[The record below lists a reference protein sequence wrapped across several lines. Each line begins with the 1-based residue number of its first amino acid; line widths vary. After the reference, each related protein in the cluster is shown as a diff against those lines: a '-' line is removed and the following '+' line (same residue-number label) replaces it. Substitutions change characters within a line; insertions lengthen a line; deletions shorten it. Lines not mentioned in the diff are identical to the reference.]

1 MKNKKLKR
9 IRLILVLLIVIANAF
24 VTFALPKILGIS
36 LGDDLIRFIGG
47 SVGLLI
53 ALVIFELAD
62 YIIKSDP
69 KSKEKDLVLMTS
81 ITFLIIAYD
90 IILGAYYEYG
100 LIKLKMDSAYNA
112 SLNLISV
119 SLIVTAILFIGI
131 SIVCARL
138 KQNTVWGYRNSYTLK
153 SKDTW
158 NKVNKL
164 ASVLSFIVAAVLIVM
179 SIIMANIYAYLVF
192 LAMVLIEIFA
202 CNAYSARVYKEEMQT
217 KVLISIK
224 STVKK

>member
-36 LGDDLIRFIGG
+36 LGDDLIRFIGA
-47 SVGLLI
+47 SAGLLI

-69 KSKEKDLVLMTS
+69 KSKENDRLIMIG
-81 ITFLIIAYD
+81 ITYLIIAYVT
-90 IILGAYYEYG
+90 ILSAYYEYG
-100 LIKLKMDSAYNA
+100 LIRLNMDSGYNA

-119 SLIVTAILFIGI
+119 SLIVIAILFIGI
-131 SIVCARL
+131 SIASARL

-153 SKDTW
+153 SKNTW
-158 NKVNKL
+158 KKTNKL
-164 ASVLSFIVAAVLIVM
+164 ASILSIVVAAVLIVM
-179 SIIMANIYAYLVF
+179 SIVMANLYAYLVF
-192 LAMVLIEIFA
+192 LAMILIEILV
-202 CNAYSARVYKEEMQT
+202 CNVYSARVYKEEMQ
-217 KVLISIK
+217 KNA
-224 STVKK
+224 

>member
-1 MKNKKLKR
+1 MINACEKIKK
-9 IRLILVLLIVIANAF
+9 IRLILVLLIVAANTF
-24 VTFALPKILGIS
+24 VTFVLPNILNIS

-53 ALVIFELAD
+53 ALIIFELAD

-69 KSKEKDLVLMTS
+69 KSKEKDRLIMMG
-81 ITFLIIAYD
+81 ITYLIIAYVT
-90 IILGAYYEYG
+90 ILSAYYEYG
-100 LIKLKMDSAYNA
+100 LIRLKMDSAYNA
-112 SLNLISV
+112 SLNLTSV
-119 SLIVTAILFIGI
+119 SLIVIAILFMGI
-131 SIVCARL
+131 SIACARL

-179 SIIMANIYAYLVF
+179 SIVMANIYAYLVF
-192 LAMVLIEIFA
+192 LAMILIEILI
-202 CNAYSARVYKEEMQT
+202 CNAYSARVYKEEMQ
-217 KVLISIK
+217 KNAYK
-224 STVKK
+224 

>member
-47 SVGLLI
+47 SAGLLI

-69 KSKEKDLVLMTS
+69 KSKEKDRLMMIG
-81 ITFLIIAYD
+81 ITYLIIAYVT
-90 IILGAYYEYG
+90 ILSAYYEYV
-100 LIKLKMDSAYNA
+100 LIRLKRDASYSAD
-112 SLNLISV
+112 LNLISI
-119 SLIVTAILFIGI
+119 SLIINAILFIGI
-131 SIVCARL
+131 SIACARL

-153 SKDTW
+153 SKNTW

-179 SIIMANIYAYLVF
+179 SIVMANLYAYFVF
-192 LAMVLIEIFA
+192 LAMILIEILV
-202 CNAYSARVYKEEMQT
+202 CNAYSARVYKEEMQ
-217 KVLISIK
+217 KNAYK
-224 STVKK
+224 

>member
-47 SVGLLI
+47 SIGLLI

-69 KSKEKDLVLMTS
+69 KSKEKDRLIMIG
-81 ITFLIIAYD
+81 ITYLIIAYVT
-90 IILGAYYEYG
+90 ILGAYYEYG
-100 LIKLKMDSAYNA
+100 LIRLKMDSGYNA
-112 SLNLISV
+112 GLNLISV
-119 SLIVTAILFIGI
+119 SLIVILFIGI
-131 SIVCARL
+131 SIASARL

-153 SKDTW
+153 SENTW
-158 NKVNKL
+158 NKTNKL
-164 ASVLSFIVAAVLIVM
+164 ASILSIVVAAGLIIM
-179 SIIMANIYAYLVF
+179 SILMANLYAYLVF
-192 LAMVLIEIFA
+192 LAMLLIEILI
-202 CNAYSARVYKEEMQT
+202 CNAYSAKVYKEEIHKNAYM
-217 KVLISIK
+217 
-224 STVKK
+224 

>member
-69 KSKEKDLVLMTS
+69 KSKEKDLVLMTG
-81 ITFLIIAYD
+81 ITFLIIAYVT
-90 IILGAYYEYG
+90 ILGAYYEYG
-100 LIKLKMDSAYNA
+100 LIRLKRDASYSAD
-112 SLNLISV
+112 LNLISI
-119 SLIVTAILFIGI
+119 SLIVDAILFIGI
-131 SIVCARL
+131 SIACARL

-158 NKVNKL
+158 NKTNKL
-164 ASVLSFIVAAVLIVM
+164 AFVLSFIVAAVLIVM
-179 SIIMANIYAYLVF
+179 SIVMANLYAYLVF
-192 LAMVLIEIFA
+192 LAMILIEILI
-202 CNAYSARVYKEEMQT
+202 CNAYSARAYKEEIH
-217 KVLISIK
+217 KNAYK
-224 STVKK
+224 WFVKYRNE

>member
-47 SVGLLI
+47 SAGLLI

-69 KSKEKDLVLMTS
+69 KSKEKDRLIMIG
-81 ITFLIIAYD
+81 ITYLIIAYVT
-90 IILGAYYEYG
+90 ILSAYYEYV
-100 LIKLKMDSAYNA
+100 LIRLKRDASYSAD
-112 SLNLISV
+112 LNLISI
-119 SLIVTAILFIGI
+119 SLIINAILFIGI
-131 SIVCARL
+131 SIACARL

-153 SKDTW
+153 SKNTW

-179 SIIMANIYAYLVF
+179 SIVMANLYAYFVF
-192 LAMVLIEIFA
+192 LTMILIEILV
-202 CNAYSARVYKEEMQT
+202 CNAYSARVYKEEMQ
-217 KVLISIK
+217 KNAYK
-224 STVKK
+224 

>member
-9 IRLILVLLIVIANAF
+9 IRLILVLLIVIANTF

-69 KSKEKDLVLMTS
+69 KSKEKDLVLMTG
-81 ITFLIIAYD
+81 ITFLIIAYAT
-90 IILGAYYEYG
+90 ILGAYYEYG
-100 LIKLKMDSAYNA
+100 LIRLKADSAYNA

-131 SIVCARL
+131 SIACARL
-138 KQNTVWGYRNSYTLK
+138 KQNTAWGYRNSYTLK

-158 NKVNKL
+158 NKANKL

-179 SIIMANIYAYLVF
+179 SFVMANLYAYIVF
-192 LAMVLIEIFA
+192 LAMVLIEILI
-202 CNAYSARVYKEEMQT
+202 CNAYSARVYKEEMQ
-217 KVLISIK
+217 KNA
-224 STVKK
+224 

>member
-9 IRLILVLLIVIANAF
+9 IRLILVLLVVIANAF
-24 VTFALPKILGIS
+24 VTFALPKVLGIS

-62 YIIKSDP
+62 YLIKSDP
-69 KSKEKDLVLMTS
+69 KSKEKDLVLMTG
-81 ITFLIIAYD
+81 ITFLIIAYAT
-90 IILGAYYEYG
+90 ILGAYYEYG
-100 LIKLKMDSAYNA
+100 LIRLKTDSAYNA

-131 SIVCARL
+131 SIACARL

-158 NKVNKL
+158 NKANKL
-164 ASVLSFIVAAVLIVM
+164 ASVLSLIVAAVLIVM
-179 SIIMANIYAYLVF
+179 SFVMANLYAYLVF
-192 LAMVLIEIFA
+192 LAMVLIEILI
-202 CNAYSARVYKEEMQT
+202 CNVYSARVYKEEMQ
-217 KVLISIK
+217 KNA
-224 STVKK
+224 

>member
-47 SVGLLI
+47 SAGLLI

-69 KSKEKDLVLMTS
+69 KSKEKDLVLMTG
-81 ITFLIIAYD
+81 ITFLIIAYVT
-90 IILGAYYEYG
+90 ILGAYYEYV
-100 LIKLKMDSAYNA
+100 LIRLKRDASYSAD
-112 SLNLISV
+112 LNLISI
-119 SLIVTAILFIGI
+119 SLIVDAILFIGI
-131 SIVCARL
+131 SIACARL

-153 SKDTW
+153 SKNTW

-179 SIIMANIYAYLVF
+179 SIVMANLYAYFVF
-192 LAMVLIEIFA
+192 LAMILIEILV
-202 CNAYSARVYKEEMQT
+202 CNAYSARVYKEEMQ
-217 KVLISIK
+217 KNAYK
-224 STVKK
+224 